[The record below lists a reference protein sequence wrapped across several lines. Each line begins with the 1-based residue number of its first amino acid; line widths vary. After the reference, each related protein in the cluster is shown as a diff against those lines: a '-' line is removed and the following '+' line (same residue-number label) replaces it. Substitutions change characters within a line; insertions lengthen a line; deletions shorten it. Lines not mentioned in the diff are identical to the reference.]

1 MHLQYFQNIFWL
13 VSGFW
18 VLSIVFFL
26 VKRKKLMLLFSKIG
40 ILVLLVFTIYL
51 WIKIE
56 RPPMRTLGE
65 TRLWYALLLP
75 TTGMIIFL
83 KWKYNWMLLYT
94 ISLAWLFLFINYLHP
109 ENFSKTLMPALQ
121 SVWFIPHVLVYIIAY
136 ALLTVSSLVAFKNLI
151 FNDKDQKKRHILLAD
166 QLVYHGFSFLT
177 LGLLF
182 GALWA
187 KTAWGHYWTWDP
199 KEVWAFLTWMSF
211 LLYIHFRFFKPYEVV
226 KANWLLAL
234 AFVILLLC
242 WFWVNYSPIAQ
253 NSVHTYTNY

>member
-1 MHLQYFQNIFWL
+1 MQIQYFQNIFWL
-13 VSGFW
+13 VSGLWF
-18 VLSIVFFL
+18 LSFVFFFL
-26 VKRKKLMLLFSKIG
+26 KREKLMLLFSGLG
-40 ILVLLVFTIYL
+40 ILLLMSFTIYL

-75 TTGMIIFL
+75 IIGSVIYV
-83 KWKYNWMLLYT
+83 KWKYIWMLLYT
-94 ISLAWLFLFINYLHP
+94 IFMAWLFLVINYLHP

-151 FNDKDQKKRHILLAD
+151 FNYKKQNVPTIVLAD
-166 QLVYHGFSFLT
+166 QLVYIGFAFLT

-199 KEVWAFLTWMSF
+199 KEVWAFLTWMGY
-211 LLYIHFRFFKPYEVV
+211 LIYIHYRFFKPLEIK
-226 KANWLLAL
+226 KANIILAI
-234 AFVILLLC
+234 AFIILLLC
-242 WFWVNYSPIAQ
+242 WFWVNYSPIAL